1 MDYKHYFI
9 IFMIFLAF
17 LPLDVFADSHID
29 ISLDLPIYT
38 KSDIITIFGNIEH
51 DDSLKIVIIDPKADV
66 ILNETVLLTQGE
78 FTYNLQLNDY
88 DLNTSGI
95 YQISIT
101 YYDTNNSTE
110 IEIKKEFFYDAAQ
123 NVNPAGVDIE
133 RISEADQIPIF
144 IIAVVIIL
152 GIFLFLA
159 RHAIFRRKNE
169 YDDEDWQSKKNRD
182 YEKYHSEWMSD
193 EQEFSGK
200 KKKGIDENEFLKSLQ
215 GKNIPDYYEILE
227 IQKNSSQS
235 EIKKQFRILAKKWHP
250 DKKHGPDAEKKMA
263 EINMA
268 YGILSNQKNRQ
279 LYDQYYQSDDTD
291 DKH

>member
-200 KKKGIDENEFLKSLQ
+200 KKKVIDENEFLESLQ
-215 GKNIPDYYEILE
+215 GKNIPDYYGILE

-268 YGILSNQKNRQ
+268 YGILSNQKNRK

>member
-51 DDSLKIVIIDPKADV
+51 DDSLKIVIIDPKAGV

-101 YYDTNNSTE
+101 YHDIDNSTE

-200 KKKGIDENEFLKSLQ
+200 KKKVIDENEFLESLQ
-215 GKNIPDYYEILE
+215 GKNIPDYYGILE

-268 YGILSNQKNRQ
+268 YGILSNQKNRK

>member
-101 YYDTNNSTE
+101 YYDINNSTE

-200 KKKGIDENEFLKSLQ
+200 KKKVIDENEFLESLQ
-215 GKNIPDYYEILE
+215 GKNIPDYYGILE

-268 YGILSNQKNRQ
+268 YGILSNQKNRK

>member
-101 YYDTNNSTE
+101 YYDINNSTE

-200 KKKGIDENEFLKSLQ
+200 KKKEIDENEFLESLQ
-215 GKNIPDYYEILE
+215 GKNIPDYYGILE

-268 YGILSNQKNRQ
+268 YGILSNQKNRK

>member
-1 MDYKHYFI
+1 
-9 IFMIFLAF
+9 MIFLAF
-17 LPLDVFADSHID
+17 LPLDVFADSSID

-51 DDSLKIVIIDPKADV
+51 DDSLNLMIIDPKADV
-66 ILNETVLLTQGE
+66 ILNEIVLLTQGE

-101 YYDTNNSTE
+101 YHDTNNSTE
-110 IEIKKEFFYDAAQ
+110 IEIKKEFFYDAVQ

-169 YDDEDWQSKKNRD
+169 YDDKDWESKKNRD

-193 EQEFSGK
+193 EQDFSGK
-200 KKKGIDENEFLKSLQ
+200 EKKEIDENEFLKSLQ
-215 GKNIPDYYEILE
+215 GKNISDYYEILD
-227 IQKNSSQS
+227 IQKNASQS

-250 DKKHGPDAEKKMA
+250 DKMHGPDAEKKMA

-268 YGILSNQKNRQ
+268 YGILSNQKNRK
-279 LYDQYYQSDDTD
+279 LYDQYYQRDDTD

>member
-1 MDYKHYFI
+1 M
-9 IFMIFLAF
+9 
-17 LPLDVFADSHID
+17 
-29 ISLDLPIYT
+29 
-38 KSDIITIFGNIEH
+38 
-51 DDSLKIVIIDPKADV
+51 
-66 ILNETVLLTQGE
+66 
-78 FTYNLQLNDY
+78 NDY

-101 YYDTNNSTE
+101 YHDINNSTE

-144 IIAVVIIL
+144 IISVVIIL

-215 GKNIPDYYEILE
+215 GKNIPDYYVILE

-268 YGILSNQKNRQ
+268 YGILSNQKNRK

>member
-101 YYDTNNSTE
+101 YYDINNSTE

-200 KKKGIDENEFLKSLQ
+200 KKKEIDENEFLESLQ

-268 YGILSNQKNRQ
+268 YGILSNQKNRK

>member
-1 MDYKHYFI
+1 
-9 IFMIFLAF
+9 MIFLAF
-17 LPLDVFADSHID
+17 LPLDVFAVSSID

-51 DDSLKIVIIDPKADV
+51 DDSLNLIIIDPKADV

-95 YQISIT
+95 YQISII
-101 YYDTNNSTE
+101 YHDTNNSTE

-123 NVNPAGVDIE
+123 NVNPVGVDIE
-133 RISEADQIPIF
+133 RISESDQIPIF
-144 IIAVVIIL
+144 IIGIVIIL

-169 YDDEDWQSKKNRD
+169 YDDENWESKKNRD

-200 KKKGIDENEFLKSLQ
+200 EKKEIDENEFLKSLQ
-215 GKNIPDYYEILE
+215 GKNISDYYGILE
-227 IQKNSSQS
+227 IQKNASQS

-250 DKKHGPDAEKKMA
+250 DKKDGPDAEKKMA

-268 YGILSNQKNRQ
+268 YGILSNQKNRK
-279 LYDQYYQSDDTD
+279 LYDQYYQSDNTD
-291 DKH
+291 DTH

>member
-101 YYDTNNSTE
+101 YHDIDNSTE

-200 KKKGIDENEFLKSLQ
+200 KKKVIDENEFLESLQ

-268 YGILSNQKNRQ
+268 YGIISNQKNRK
-279 LYDQYYQSDDTD
+279 LYDQYYQRDDTD
-291 DKH
+291 DEH

>member
-101 YYDTNNSTE
+101 YHDINNSTE

-200 KKKGIDENEFLKSLQ
+200 KKKVIDENEFLESLQ
-215 GKNIPDYYEILE
+215 GKNIPDYYGILE

>member
-17 LPLDVFADSHID
+17 LPLDVCADSHID

-101 YYDTNNSTE
+101 YYDINNSTE

-200 KKKGIDENEFLKSLQ
+200 KKKVIDENEFLKSLQ
-215 GKNIPDYYEILE
+215 GKNIPDYYGILE

>member
-51 DDSLKIVIIDPKADV
+51 DDSLKIVIIDPKAGV

-101 YYDTNNSTE
+101 YHDIDNSTE

-268 YGILSNQKNRQ
+268 YGILSNQKNRK

>member
-17 LPLDVFADSHID
+17 LPLDVFADSSID

-51 DDSLKIVIIDPKADV
+51 DDSLNLMIIDPKADV
-66 ILNETVLLTQGE
+66 ILNEIVLLTQGE

-95 YQISIT
+95 YQISII
-101 YYDTNNSTE
+101 YHDTNNSTE

-169 YDDEDWQSKKNRD
+169 YDDKDWESKKNRD
-182 YEKYHSEWMSD
+182 YEKY
-193 EQEFSGK
+193 QK
-200 KKKGIDENEFLKSLQ
+200 
-215 GKNIPDYYEILE
+215 ILRRT
-227 IQKNSSQS
+227 K
-235 EIKKQFRILAKKWHP
+235 
-250 DKKHGPDAEKKMA
+250 
-263 EINMA
+263 
-268 YGILSNQKNRQ
+268 
-279 LYDQYYQSDDTD
+279 
-291 DKH
+291 

>member
-101 YYDTNNSTE
+101 YHDINNSTE

-200 KKKGIDENEFLKSLQ
+200 KKKVIDENEFLESLQ
-215 GKNIPDYYEILE
+215 GKNIPDYYGILE

-268 YGILSNQKNRQ
+268 YGILSNQKNRK

-291 DKH
+291 DRH

>member
-101 YYDTNNSTE
+101 YYDINNSTE

-200 KKKGIDENEFLKSLQ
+200 KKKVIDENEFLKSLQ
-215 GKNIPDYYEILE
+215 GKNIPDYYGILE

-250 DKKHGPDAEKKMA
+250 DKRHGPDAEKKMA

-268 YGILSNQKNRQ
+268 YGILSNQKNRK

-291 DKH
+291 DRH

>member
-101 YYDTNNSTE
+101 YHDINNSTE

-200 KKKGIDENEFLKSLQ
+200 KKKVIDENEFLESLQ
-215 GKNIPDYYEILE
+215 GKNIPDYYGILE

-268 YGILSNQKNRQ
+268 YGILSNQKNRK

>member
-101 YYDTNNSTE
+101 YHDIDNSTE

-200 KKKGIDENEFLKSLQ
+200 KKKVIDENEFLESLQ

-268 YGILSNQKNRQ
+268 YGILSNQKNRK
-279 LYDQYYQSDDTD
+279 LYDQYYQRDDTD
-291 DKH
+291 DEH

>member
-1 MDYKHYFI
+1 
-9 IFMIFLAF
+9 MIFLAF
-17 LPLDVFADSHID
+17 LPLDVFADSSID

-51 DDSLKIVIIDPKADV
+51 DDSLNLMIIDPKADV
-66 ILNETVLLTQGE
+66 ILNEIVLLTQGE

-101 YYDTNNSTE
+101 YHDTNNSTE
-110 IEIKKEFFYDAAQ
+110 IEIKKEFFYDAVQ

-169 YDDEDWQSKKNRD
+169 YDDKDWESKKNRD

-200 KKKGIDENEFLKSLQ
+200 EKKVIDENEFLKSLQ
-215 GKNIPDYYEILE
+215 GKNIPDYYGILE

-268 YGILSNQKNRQ
+268 YGILSNQKNRK
-279 LYDQYYQSDDTD
+279 LYDQYDQSDDID
-291 DKH
+291 DKN

>member
-101 YYDTNNSTE
+101 YHDINNSTE

-200 KKKGIDENEFLKSLQ
+200 KKKVIDENEFLESLQ
-215 GKNIPDYYEILE
+215 GKNIPDYYGILE

-268 YGILSNQKNRQ
+268 YGILSNQKNRE
-279 LYDQYYQSDDTD
+279 LYDQHYQSDDTD
-291 DKH
+291 DRH

>member
-51 DDSLKIVIIDPKADV
+51 DDSLKIVIIDPKAGV

-101 YYDTNNSTE
+101 YHDINNSTE

-200 KKKGIDENEFLKSLQ
+200 EKKEIDENEFLKSLQ
-215 GKNIPDYYEILE
+215 GKNISDYYGILE
-227 IQKNSSQS
+227 IQKNASQS

-268 YGILSNQKNRQ
+268 YGILSNQKNRK

>member
-101 YYDTNNSTE
+101 YYDINNSTE

-200 KKKGIDENEFLKSLQ
+200 KKKVIDENEFLESLQ
-215 GKNIPDYYEILE
+215 GKNIPDYYGILE

-268 YGILSNQKNRQ
+268 YGILSNQKNRK

-291 DKH
+291 DRH

>member
-200 KKKGIDENEFLKSLQ
+200 KKKVIDENEFLESLQ
-215 GKNIPDYYEILE
+215 GKNIPDYYGILE

-268 YGILSNQKNRQ
+268 YGILSNQKNRE
-279 LYDQYYQSDDTD
+279 LYDQHYQSDDTD
-291 DKH
+291 DRH

>member
-101 YYDTNNSTE
+101 YYDINNSTE

>member
-51 DDSLKIVIIDPKADV
+51 DDSLKIVIIDPKAGV

-101 YYDTNNSTE
+101 YHDIDNSTE

-193 EQEFSGK
+193 VQDFSGK
-200 KKKGIDENEFLKSLQ
+200 EKKVIDENEFLESLQ
-215 GKNIPDYYEILE
+215 GKNIPDYYGILE

-268 YGILSNQKNRQ
+268 YGILSNQKNRK

>member
-101 YYDTNNSTE
+101 YHDIDNSTE

-215 GKNIPDYYEILE
+215 GKNIPDYYVILE

-268 YGILSNQKNRQ
+268 YGILSNQKNRK

>member
-1 MDYKHYFI
+1 MDYKQCFI
-9 IFMIFLAF
+9 IFIIFLAF
-17 LPLDVFADSHID
+17 LPMDVFADSSVD

-51 DDSLKIVIIDPKADV
+51 DNSLKLVIIDPHADI
-66 ILNETVLLTQGE
+66 ILNETVLVTQGE

-95 YQISIT
+95 YQIYVT
-101 YYDTNNSTE
+101 YHNTNNATE
-110 IEIKKEFFYDAAQ
+110 IEIKKDFFYDAAQ

-133 RISEADQIPIF
+133 RISESDQIPIF
-144 IIAVVIIL
+144 IIGIVIVV

-159 RHAIFRRKNE
+159 RHAIFRKKTK
-169 YDDEDWQSKKNRD
+169 YDDENWESKKNRD

-193 EQEFSGK
+193 DQDFSRKEK
-200 KKKGIDENEFLKSLQ
+200 KVIDETEFIKSLQ
-215 GKNIPDYYEILE
+215 GKNIPDYYGILE
-227 IQKNSSQS
+227 IQKDASQS
-235 EIKKQFRILAKKWHP
+235 EIKNQFRKLAKKWHP

-268 YGILSNQKNRQ
+268 YDILSNQKNRKI
-279 LYDQYYQSDDTD
+279 YDQYYQRDNTN
-291 DKH
+291 DKS

>member
-1 MDYKHYFI
+1 
-9 IFMIFLAF
+9 
-17 LPLDVFADSHID
+17 
-29 ISLDLPIYT
+29 
-38 KSDIITIFGNIEH
+38 
-51 DDSLKIVIIDPKADV
+51 
-66 ILNETVLLTQGE
+66 
-78 FTYNLQLNDY
+78 
-88 DLNTSGI
+88 LNTSGI

-101 YYDTNNSTE
+101 YHDTNNSTE
-110 IEIKKEFFYDAAQ
+110 IEIKKEFFYDAVQ

-169 YDDEDWQSKKNRD
+169 YDDKDWESKKNRD

-200 KKKGIDENEFLKSLQ
+200 EKKVIDENEFLKSLQ
-215 GKNIPDYYEILE
+215 GKNIPDYYGILE

-268 YGILSNQKNRQ
+268 YGILSNQKNRK
-279 LYDQYYQSDDTD
+279 LYDQYDQSDDKD
-291 DKH
+291 DKN

>member
-1 MDYKHYFI
+1 
-9 IFMIFLAF
+9 MIFLAF

-78 FTYNLQLNDY
+78 FTYNLQLSDY
-88 DLNTSGI
+88 DFNTSGI

-101 YYDTNNSTE
+101 YHDIDNSTE
-110 IEIKKEFFYDAAQ
+110 IEIKKEFFYDAVQ

-133 RISEADQIPIF
+133 RISESDQIPIF
-144 IIAVVIIL
+144 IIAAVIIL

-169 YDDEDWQSKKNRD
+169 YDDKNWESKKNRD

-200 KKKGIDENEFLKSLQ
+200 EKKGIDENEFLKSLQ
-215 GKNIPDYYEILE
+215 GKNIPDYYGILE

-250 DKKHGPDAEKKMA
+250 DKKHGPEAEKKMA

-268 YGILSNQKNRQ
+268 YGILSNQKNRK
-279 LYDQYYQSDDTD
+279 LYDQYYQRDDTD

>member
-1 MDYKHYFI
+1 
-9 IFMIFLAF
+9 MIFLAF

-101 YYDTNNSTE
+101 YHDINNSTE

-200 KKKGIDENEFLKSLQ
+200 KKKVIDENEFLESLQ
-215 GKNIPDYYEILE
+215 GKNIPDYYGILE

-268 YGILSNQKNRQ
+268 YGILSNQKNRE
-279 LYDQYYQSDDTD
+279 LYDQHYQSDDTD
-291 DKH
+291 DRH

>member
-101 YYDTNNSTE
+101 YHDINNSTE

-200 KKKGIDENEFLKSLQ
+200 KKKVIDENEFLESLQ

-268 YGILSNQKNRQ
+268 YGILSNQKNRK

>member
-51 DDSLKIVIIDPKADV
+51 DDSLKIVIIDPKAGV

-101 YYDTNNSTE
+101 YHDIDNSTE

-123 NVNPAGVDIE
+123 NVNPVGVDIE

-200 KKKGIDENEFLKSLQ
+200 KKKVIDENEFLESLQ
-215 GKNIPDYYEILE
+215 GKNIPDYYVILE

-268 YGILSNQKNRQ
+268 YGILSNQKNRK

>member
-101 YYDTNNSTE
+101 YHDIDNSTE

-123 NVNPAGVDIE
+123 NVNPVGVDIE

-200 KKKGIDENEFLKSLQ
+200 KKKVIDENEFLESLQ
-215 GKNIPDYYEILE
+215 GKNIPDYYVILE

-268 YGILSNQKNRQ
+268 YGILSNQKNRK

>member
-101 YYDTNNSTE
+101 YYDINNSTE

-200 KKKGIDENEFLKSLQ
+200 KKKVIDENEFLESLQ

>member
-1 MDYKHYFI
+1 
-9 IFMIFLAF
+9 MIFLAF

-101 YYDTNNSTE
+101 YYDINNSTE

-200 KKKGIDENEFLKSLQ
+200 KKKVIDENEFLESLQ
-215 GKNIPDYYEILE
+215 GKNIPDYYGILE

-291 DKH
+291 DKY

>member
-101 YYDTNNSTE
+101 YYDINNSTE

-200 KKKGIDENEFLKSLQ
+200 KKKVIDENEFLESLQ
-215 GKNIPDYYEILE
+215 GKNIPDYYGILE

>member
-101 YYDTNNSTE
+101 YHDIDNSTE

>member
-200 KKKGIDENEFLKSLQ
+200 KKKVIDENEFLESLQ

-268 YGILSNQKNRQ
+268 YGILSNQKNRK